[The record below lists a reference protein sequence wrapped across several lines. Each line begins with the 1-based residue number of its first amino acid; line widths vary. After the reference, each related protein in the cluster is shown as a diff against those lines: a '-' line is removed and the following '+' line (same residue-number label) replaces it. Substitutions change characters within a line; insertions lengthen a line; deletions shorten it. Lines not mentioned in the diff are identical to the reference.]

1 MKVHEKARLYDELM
15 KDAEEFIQ
23 SLEKHHQEVET
34 AERDPDISKEKES
47 IMRNAALVGKYKGM
61 NFGLLLRIKR
71 FEGKMNWYREQK

>member
-34 AERDPDISKEKES
+34 AEEDPEVKGRES
-47 IMRNAALVGKYKGM
+47 SMRNAALVGKYKGM